1 MNIAASSIILNSDVL
16 ETNLLNLLVVIIALG
31 ILVQQYTTSVVRS
44 YQFPLYETL
53 SDYYELEKQLYE
65 LKTQKAATLAAIIRV
80 YLNALTT
87 SKYSSLELKALVFIR
102 VESLRLRIRQF
113 EQKTLKTAVQ
123 DLFKVWF
130 SACFDEVVDE
140 LSKQLANDPKKQQ
153 KFMDAKIDQL
163 LVEMGV
169 DELPTNVTQVEK

>member
-1 MNIAASSIILNSDVL
+1 
-16 ETNLLNLLVVIIALG
+16 
-31 ILVQQYTTSVVRS
+31 
-44 YQFPLYETL
+44 
-53 SDYYELEKQLYE
+53 
-65 LKTQKAATLAAIIRV
+65 
-80 YLNALTT
+80 
-87 SKYSSLELKALVFIR
+87 
-102 VESLRLRIRQF
+102 
-113 EQKTLKTAVQ
+113 LKTAVQ